1 MITTLR
7 RYLDTW
13 PVRAFF
19 IIMIASFVFWGV
31 GDIVKLA
38 GTSTW
43 VAQVGGQ
50 TIEAMALQTEFQRSM
65 AVVSRD
71 LPAGQE
77 PSPDMRR
84 RVANDTLQRMISQ
97 AALGSEMQGLR
108 IITPDAA
115 VAEYARS
122 MPAFRG
128 PDGAFSK
135 TVFDAVLRNNGL
147 NEPRFLDM
155 LRGDLAQRQLLGSIS
170 AGAAASELSVTPLY
184 LSEFETR
191 SADTLE
197 FALAAAPEPP
207 PPDDATLQRWYDN
220 HPDLYMTPE
229 LRRIK
234 AIVLSPISLARELD
248 ATDAELR
255 TAFEQNRARYV
266 TQAKRSAQVIAVDDE
281 AKAKAL
287 AETWRVTEDWTA
299 MQTAAQAEGASAVA
313 IDDATEAQF
322 PDASLSKAVFATAP
336 GAVSDPVKGSLGW
349 FIVKVTNAV
358 AGQEPTLADVHQ
370 QVRDQVIAEKAAD
383 LMYDRANKVDNLLG
397 NGTNFDDLPGDLG
410 LAGLAGTMDR
420 DGNTTEGTPA
430 PIPGGAEL
438 RAAIIAAAFQARVGD
453 PPRLT
458 EVATPSAGGSAYYA
472 LIVEEI
478 TPAALKPLD
487 TVRDRVLEDWKA
499 DQQRRSQEEAASRM
513 LAAVKGGQ
521 TFSDASVVAGL
532 VPRLTPLMTRG
543 QPGEGVARELHR
555 AIFTLKMGDAT
566 MVETAEGFVVAILAE
581 LVEPDPKADAAGY
594 DQARAAVTRSLSNDL
609 TVVFTEALR
618 LRANPKIDQKKL
630 DQVAQP

>member
-1 MITTLR
+1 MITSLR

-19 IIMIASFVFWGV
+19 MIMIASFVFWGV
-31 GDIVKLA
+31 GDIVNLA

-50 TIEAMALQTEFQRSM
+50 QIEAMALQTEFQRSM
-65 AVVSRD
+65 ALVSRD

-77 PSPDMRR
+77 PSAELRR
-84 RVANDTLQRMISQ
+84 RVANDTLQRMIAQ
-97 AALGSEMQGLR
+97 AALGSELRTLR
-108 IITPDAA
+108 IVAPDAA

-135 TVFDAVLRNNGL
+135 PVFDAVLRNNGL
-147 NEPRFLDM
+147 TEPRFLDM
-155 LRGDLAQRQLLGSIS
+155 LRGDLAQRQLLGTVS
-170 AGAAASELSVTPLY
+170 AGAAASDLLITPLY
-184 LSEFETR
+184 LSEFEKR
-191 SADTLE
+191 SADTVE
-197 FALAAAPEPP
+197 FALAAAAEPP

-229 LRRIK
+229 YRRIK
-234 AIVLSPISLARELD
+234 AIVLSPLRLAREID

-255 TAFEQNRARYV
+255 SAFEQNRARYV
-266 TQAKRSAQVIAVDDE
+266 TLAKRSAQVISVDDE

-287 AETWRVTEDWTA
+287 AETWRATEDWTA
-299 MQTAAQAEGASAVA
+299 MQAAAQAEGASAVA

-322 PDASLSKAVFATAP
+322 PDASLSKAVFAAAP

-349 FIVKVTNAV
+349 YVVKVTNAV
-358 AGQEPTLADVHQ
+358 AGQEPTLADVQQ
-370 QVRDQVIAEKAAD
+370 QVRDQVVVEKAAD
-383 LMYDRANKVDNLLG
+383 LMYDRANKVDNLLA
-397 NGTNFDDLPGDLG
+397 NGTSFDDLPGDLG
-410 LAGLAGTMDR
+410 LAGLTGTMDR
-420 DGNTTEGTPA
+420 EGNTTEGTPA
-430 PIPGGAEL
+430 PIPGGPEL
-438 RAAIIAAAFQARVGD
+438 KTAIIAAAFQARPGD

-472 LIVEEI
+472 LVVEEI
-478 TPAALKPLD
+478 TPAALKALD
-487 TVRDRVLEDWKA
+487 IVRDRVLDDWKA
-499 DQQRRSQEEAASRM
+499 DQQRRAQEEAASRM

-521 TFSDASVVAGL
+521 SFSDAAVVAGL

-543 QPGEGVARELHR
+543 QPGEGVAPELQR
-555 AIFTLKMGDAT
+555 AIFAMKAGDAT

-581 LVEPDPKADAAGY
+581 VVEPDPKGDAAAY
-594 DQARAAVTRSLSNDL
+594 DQARAAITRSISNDL

-618 LRANPKIDQKKL
+618 IRANPKIDQKKL

>member
-19 IIMIASFVFWGV
+19 MIMVASFIFWGV

-65 AVVSRD
+65 AMVSRD

-77 PSPDMRR
+77 PSPDLRR
-84 RVANDTLQRMISQ
+84 RVANDTLQRMIAQS
-97 AALGSEMQGLR
+97 ALSSELRELR
-108 IITPDAA
+108 IVTPDAA
-115 VAEYARS
+115 VADYVRA

-135 TVFDAVLRNNGL
+135 PVFDSVLRNNGL
-147 NEPRFLDM
+147 TEPRFLDM
-155 LRGDLAQRQLLGSIS
+155 LRSDLAQRQLLGTIS
-170 AGAAASELSVTPLY
+170 AGAAASDLAITPLY
-184 LSEFETR
+184 MSEFEKR

-207 PPDDATLQRWYDN
+207 PPDDAALQRWYDN

-229 LRRIK
+229 FRRIK
-234 AIVLSPISLARELD
+234 AIVLSPLSLARDLD
-248 ATDAELR
+248 ATDAELK
-255 TAFEQNRARYV
+255 TAFEQNRTRYV
-266 TQAKRSAQVIAVDDE
+266 TQAKRSAQVISVDDE

-287 AETWRVTEDWTA
+287 VETWRATEDWTA
-299 MQTAAQAEGASAVA
+299 MQAAAQAAGASAVA
-313 IDDATEAQF
+313 IDDSTEAQF
-322 PDASLSKAVFATAP
+322 PDPDLSRTVFAAVP

-358 AGQEPTLADVHQ
+358 AGREPTLADVQQ

-383 LMYDRANKVDNLLG
+383 LMYDRANKVDNLLA
-397 NGTNFDDLPGDLG
+397 NGTSFDDMPGDLG

-420 DGNTTEGTPA
+420 EGNTTEGTPA
-430 PIPGGAEL
+430 PIPGGTEL
-438 RAAIIAAAFQARVGD
+438 RTAIIAAAFQARAGD

-487 TVRDRVLEDWKA
+487 TVQERVLEDWKA

-521 TFSDASVVAGL
+521 SFSDAAVVAGL
-532 VPRLTPLMTRG
+532 VPRLTPLMTRA
-543 QPGEGVARELHR
+543 QPGEGVAPEVQR
-555 AIFTLKMGDAT
+555 AVFGLKLGDAT

-581 LVEPDPKADAAGY
+581 KVEPDPKADAAGY
-594 DQARAAVTRSLSNDL
+594 DQARAAITRSLSNDL